1 MKYKYWLAC
10 MAQMAEN
17 IGTGKVEKLF
27 RFAGSARVLYD
38 MSEKELMQ
46 IPGIT
51 EADVKSVL
59 TYKKAWN
66 LEETWENLKRSG
78 LYLVTREDENYPK
91 RLLYINKPP
100 YGIFIRAV
108 CHRKIRKVL
117 LLWEQED
124 AVNTVVTMQNI
135 WRNWQ

>member
-1 MKYKYWLAC
+1 
-10 MAQMAEN
+10 MAEN

-38 MSEKELMQ
+38 MSEKEFMQ

-66 LEETWENLKRSG
+66 LEEAWENLKRSG

-91 RLLYINKPP
+91 RLLYINVFCHLCHTRQPVF
-100 YGIFIRAV
+100 IFHSIYPS
-108 CHRKIRKVL
+108 
-117 LLWEQED
+117 
-124 AVNTVVTMQNI
+124 QNFLSTF
-135 WRNWQ
+135 R

>member
-46 IPGIT
+46 IPGIA

-66 LEETWENLKRSG
+66 LEEAWENLKRS
-78 LYLVTREDENYPK
+78 
-91 RLLYINKPP
+91 
-100 YGIFIRAV
+100 
-108 CHRKIRKVL
+108 
-117 LLWEQED
+117 
-124 AVNTVVTMQNI
+124 
-135 WRNWQ
+135 

>member
-66 LEETWENLKRSG
+66 LEEAWENLKRSG

-100 YGIFIRAV
+100 YGIFY
-108 CHRKIRKVL
+108 KGSL
-117 LLWEQED
+117 PPED
-124 AVNTVVTMQNI
+124 KKSIAIVGARRCSEYGRYYANI

>member
-59 TYKKAWN
+59 TYKSMELRRSMGEFKK
-66 LEETWENLKRSG
+66 KRTVSC
-78 LYLVTREDENYPK
+78 NK
-91 RLLYINKPP
+91 R
-100 YGIFIRAV
+100 G
-108 CHRKIRKVL
+108 
-117 LLWEQED
+117 
-124 AVNTVVTMQNI
+124 
-135 WRNWQ
+135 

>member
-66 LEETWENLKRSG
+66 LEEAWENLKRSG

-91 RLLYINKPP
+91 RLL
-100 YGIFIRAV
+100 
-108 CHRKIRKVL
+108 
-117 LLWEQED
+117 
-124 AVNTVVTMQNI
+124 
-135 WRNWQ
+135 